1 MATCTRLI
9 MMMVTVVIMVIMWMV
24 IEDDAEHGK
33 DERVQMKMTI
43 TGVLV
48 MMTIVMVRMKM
59 GGWTHLNRS
68 QANLPRQPMLN

>member
-9 MMMVTVVIMVIMWMV
+9 MMMVTVVIMVILWMV

-68 QANLPRQPMLN
+68 QANLPRQPILN

>member
-9 MMMVTVVIMVIMWMV
+9 MMMVTVVIMWMV
-24 IEDDAEHGK
+24 IEDDAKHGK

-68 QANLPRQPMLN
+68 QANLPRQPILN

>member
-9 MMMVTVVIMVIMWMV
+9 MMMVTVVIMWMV

-68 QANLPRQPMLN
+68 QANLPRQPILN

>member
-1 MATCTRLI
+1 MHPPDHDDGDCGDYGDY
-9 MMMVTVVIMVIMWMV
+9 VDGY
-24 IEDDAEHGK
+24 EDDAEHGK

-68 QANLPRQPMLN
+68 QANLPRQPILN

>member
-1 MATCTRLI
+1 MHPPDHDDGDCGDY
-9 MMMVTVVIMVIMWMV
+9 VDGY
-24 IEDDAEHGK
+24 EDDAEHGK

-68 QANLPRQPMLN
+68 QANLPRQPILN

>member
-9 MMMVTVVIMVIMWMV
+9 MMMVTVVIMGMV

-68 QANLPRQPMLN
+68 QANLPRQPILN